1 MLEDDGTNP
10 FGSPSDG
17 GTAVIEPADWDTPE
31 WHAEMEAKYGDARD
45 KLPAIARTC

>member
-1 MLEDDGTNP
+1 MLEDDGTDP
-10 FGSPSDG
+10 FGSPGDG
-17 GTAVIEPADWDTPE
+17 GTRVIEPDWDTPE